1 MYVPS
6 LLQRP
11 SQQKDCQ
18 QQAIRLLEHVA
29 PHNGADARI
38 NGAQSK
44 CLVLKLLI
52 SLHYTSTCDTSFL
65 LHA

>member
-1 MYVPS
+1 MSIAS

-11 SQQKDCQ
+11 SQQMDSE

-29 PHNGADARI
+29 PHNGADASI

-44 CLVLKLLI
+44 CLVLKLLV
-52 SLHYTSTCDTSFL
+52 SLHYTST
-65 LHA
+65 